1 MTVDADIPAPA
12 DALDTTA
19 WDDRWDEGQ
28 PVRQFNGSSWLVPP
42 MEQHAADVSVWN
54 QQITVRI
61 EGIQRADG
69 RVGRYVSVNG
79 EHYPTSAA
87 RSSRRRRP
95 MP

>member
-12 DALDTTA
+12 DALETTA
-19 WDDRWDEGQ
+19 WDEGQ
-28 PVRQFNGSSWLVPP
+28 PVRHFNGSSWLVPP
-42 MEQHAADVSVWN
+42 MEQHATDVSVWN

-87 RSSRRRRP
+87 RSSRRR
-95 MP
+95 